1 MSQLP
6 GVSKDN
12 NGNWII
18 TGVQER
24 NISQT
29 QADYEDL
36 LKATQQSIGTEGNN
50 ALQMLR
56 TNPQMSSGLVT
67 ALAKNGAL
75 PQNKL
80 VATMAQI
87 DATTRAQRELD
98 AQKEAQ
104 RISTEKFNNT
114 LRGKLWTGFKGVTR
128 NAFLVPQA
136 VFEGLGGLV
145 RNAKESVDI
154 ATGDIKAMT
163 QGDLDWITGQPTDP
177 TKTRTDLGLKE
188 ADILDSL
195 NPVRQ
200 LRQTTI
206 YQALK
211 QYVNEGRIDLGA
223 GFVASEEIG
232 AGFLAR
238 EEQKKIAKV
247 TYTVDGEKYDRPF
260 SVFDPVT
267 YIITQ
272 GDIES
277 DNARLITAIGDL
289 GVMIATDPF
298 IAISK
303 IRKAKEAAQ
312 LAMQTTKGIESAK
325 NIQRLAFLDSQLE
338 ENVAAVRQAFDDVK
352 FASSATK
359 ADKEKVFQSLLDE
372 QLKIADEADNLVY
385 SPNAIADFLNSPKG
399 IAMLDVLADMDFK
412 QVYLLG
418 KSRGRQGGFT
428 VNQAKALA
436 AASTREEVM
445 AALAP
450 GIAGGEIVANV
461 LEEGTKAGRAIR
473 ATGAQAA
480 VLGSKIAPN
489 PVKIVAGKTAAV
501 TSGVVGRGAAYVAKM
516 PWMAKMTEE
525 VNRSLNTV
533 VGNGKFVHSE
543 DIDNLV
549 NTVINYGSAAKL
561 STETIDD
568 LVNTIVNADDYANA
582 GYVASA
588 RLFDEI
594 LRANI
599 DKKFIDEKK
608 LKELTRVFENGRS
621 EMGNYWT
628 QHHIRGA
635 KLDYIMV
642 DGKKVTISGPHVDS
656 ELLNSAVYFPPLKDI
671 LNTISLANRYLKL
684 GKIKDPL
691 DWFSNNLWKKIV
703 LVRPAYVI
711 RNIAEEQIRVLAS
724 GHISFFNSPITAMG
738 MWLGRET
745 SSNPVRRMLA
755 TLDPYKHTVTDESFK
770 LGSAADEFSIETAAH
785 DMAFDYIKML
795 QERGISSFD
804 SDLNKVT
811 TMRGYEVREF
821 GHPRWWDGLANEIR
835 ILRESTAARAVLM
848 TKPGEEA
855 AAIDYLLRG
864 NGKKDWDKFVNAQ
877 PVANR
882 DFWRSEDGLR
892 AYLFT
897 GKNADGQDVS
907 LAMRIFQ
914 VAGRDGMSSTAIRS
928 LILTGKFEVDGVSII
943 VPTSLDSA
951 ANSLRNAD
959 EIEKTGRSVKDM
971 NQEFAAAL
979 RKSFDGE
986 GNWDGIVYKVPK
998 TEVAF
1003 NAKENPF
1010 NSIPRWFFNTAVKFE
1025 KQSTMGPEW
1034 RQSYWDAIRSIA
1046 PALDA
1051 DAVGSLQSV
1060 ATKSLSPLRSWDGR
1074 PIGAKNKVW
1083 EALNSAKGKGSFTK
1097 EEAHQYASTIA
1108 NKRVADLFYDAS
1120 RKRLLAHQVRLIA
1133 PFAQAWANTI
1143 GTWSKLAANNPYE
1156 VYKISKGLGWLSS
1169 PASSSIYSAT
1179 DAKDFYDPN
1188 QGFFYRD
1195 PETGERRFFVPFMST
1210 GLNFLSNVTGMKGL
1224 STQGPAAFSTTPQS
1238 FNFAFASGSIM
1249 PGFGPGMTMP
1259 ITVLDKLGFNPLNLL
1274 PPLMRDRVNKVLF
1287 PFGETDVSQ
1296 GFLEGIFLTPNY
1308 KRLLAPF
1315 GPEAGYA
1322 SAFAPSLNYLATS
1335 GDYNLDDTGDQQRL
1349 LKDADRFAKTFT
1361 MFRGLFG
1368 FMSPFPL
1375 TMEGLT
1381 TKDDGSTALSA
1392 SLYKDFRDLEVAA
1405 GGDRNKAYADFLD
1418 LYGPNYI
1425 FAIIGYSSGT
1435 PTNLMSYELLRD
1447 NPDVADKYPDTYGYI
1462 YPGGGLSQEMMR
1474 WEKKRGNRTVLKKD
1488 EIIEKVTRIRYF
1500 AAKDRLMTR
1509 SAVEGWTKDQYDE
1522 SLSNLSASY
1531 AARGLSITTDYF
1543 KDARIKSQLNAIL
1556 DDERFLDSDAVQG
1569 LRDYMYLRKIA
1580 LERAGRD
1587 PNSTLAVKGAESQRI
1602 WLAGEANRIL
1612 ASNPEF
1618 QKFFYAFF
1626 KSELE
1631 G

>member
-6 GVSKDN
+6 GVSKDK

-24 NISQT
+24 NISQQ

-36 LKATQQSIGTEGNN
+36 LKATQQSIGTEALNT
-50 ALQMLR
+50 LQMLK

-67 ALAKNGAL
+67 ALSKNGAL

-80 VATMAQI
+80 VTTMAQI

-104 RISTEKFNNT
+104 RLSTEKFNNT

-128 NAFLVPQA
+128 TAFLAPQ
-136 VFEGLGGLV
+136 VIFEGLGGLV
-145 RNAKESVDI
+145 RQSKEVADV
-154 ATGDIKAMT
+154 ATGDIQAMIK
-163 QGDLDWITGQPTDP
+163 GDLDWITGAPKDP
-177 TKTRTDLGLKE
+177 TKTREELGLK
-188 ADILDSL
+188 DVGPLDVI
-195 NPVRQ
+195 NPMRQ

-206 YQALK
+206 YQALR
-211 QYVNEGRIDLGA
+211 QYVKEGRIDLGS
-223 GFVASEEIG
+223 GFVASEEVG
-232 AGFLAR
+232 AGFIAR

-247 TYTVDGEKYDRPF
+247 TYTVDGEKYERPY

-267 YIITQ
+267 YLITQ

-289 GVMIATDPF
+289 GVMIVTDPF

-303 IRKAKEAAQ
+303 IRKAKEAAE
-312 LAMQTTKGIESAK
+312 LAMQTSKGIESAK

-352 FASSATK
+352 FAPNATK
-359 ADKEKVFQSLLDE
+359 ADKEKVFQTLLDE

-399 IAMLDVLADMDFK
+399 LSMLDVLADMDFK
-412 QVYLLG
+412 QIYRLG
-418 KSRGRQGGFT
+418 KTRGRQGGFT
-428 VNQAKALA
+428 VNQSKALA

-450 GIAGGEIVANV
+450 GIAGGDIVANV
-461 LEEGTKAGRAIR
+461 LEEGTKVGRAVR
-473 ATGAQAA
+473 ATGAKAA

-489 PVKIVAGKTAAV
+489 PVKIAAGKSVALA
-501 TSGVVGRGAAYVAKM
+501 SGVTGRAASYVAKM

-549 NTVINYGSAAKL
+549 DTVINYGSAAKL
-561 STETIDD
+561 STATIDD
-568 LVNTIVNADDYANA
+568 LVNTIVNAEDLATA
-582 GYVASA
+582 GYTASA

-594 LRANI
+594 LRANV
-599 DKKFIDEKK
+599 DKKFLDEEK
-608 LKELTRVFENGRS
+608 LKELTRVFENGRT

-642 DGKKVTISGPHVDS
+642 DGRKVTISGPHVDS

-770 LGSAADEFSIETAAH
+770 LGSAADEFAIETAAH
-785 DMAFDYIKML
+785 DVAFDYIKML
-795 QERGISSFD
+795 QERGVSSFD

-821 GHPRWWDGLANEIR
+821 GHPRWWEGLANEIR

-855 AAIDYLLRG
+855 KAIDYLLRG
-864 NGKKDWDKFVNAQ
+864 GGKKDWDKFVNAQ
-877 PVANR
+877 PAANR
-882 DFWRSEDGLR
+882 DFWRSEEGLR

-914 VAGRDGMSSTAIRS
+914 VAGRDGMSSTAIRN
-928 LILTGKFEVDGVSII
+928 LILTGKFEVNGVSII

-951 ANSLRNAD
+951 ANSLKNAD
-959 EIEKTGRSVKDM
+959 EVAKTGRSIKDM
-971 NQEFAAAL
+971 NQEFATTL
-979 RKSFDGE
+979 RKAFDGE

-998 TEVAF
+998 TEVGF
-1003 NAKENPF
+1003 TPKENPF
-1010 NSIPRWFFNTAVKFE
+1010 NSVPRWFFNTAVKFE

-1034 RQSYWDAIRSIA
+1034 RQSYWDAIRSVA
-1046 PALDA
+1046 PVLDA
-1051 DAVGSLQSV
+1051 DAVAKLQSV

-1083 EALNSAKGKGSFTK
+1083 QALDDAKGKGSFTA

-1156 VYKISKGLGWLSS
+1156 IYKISKGLGWLSS

-1210 GLNFLSNVTGMKGL
+1210 GMNFLANAVGLKGI
-1224 STQGPAAFSTTPQS
+1224 SMQGPAAFSTTPQS
-1238 FNFAFASGSIM
+1238 FNFAFAAGSIM
-1249 PGFGPGMTMP
+1249 PGFGPGITVP
-1259 ITVLDKLGFNPLNLL
+1259 ITVLDKMGLNPLNLF
-1274 PPLMRDRVNKVLF
+1274 PPLMRDRINKVLF
-1287 PFGETDVSQ
+1287 PFGEIDVSQ
-1296 GFLEGIFLTPNY
+1296 GFIEGIFLTPNY
-1308 KRLLAPF
+1308 RRLLAPW

-1322 SAFAPSLNYLATS
+1322 SAFAPSMNYLATS
-1335 GDYNLDDTGDQQRL
+1335 GDYNLDDTSDQQRL
-1349 LKDADRFAKTFT
+1349 LKDADNFAKWFT
-1361 MFRGLFG
+1361 AARGLFG
-1368 FMSPFPL
+1368 FASPFPL
-1375 TMEGLT
+1375 TMEALT

-1474 WEKKRGNRTVLKKD
+1474 WEKKRGNRVVLTKN

-1522 SLSNLSASY
+1522 ALSNLGASY
-1531 AARGLSITTDYF
+1531 AARGLSITADYF

-1556 DDERFLDSDAVQG
+1556 EDERFLDSDAVQG
-1569 LRDYMYLRKIA
+1569 LRDYMYLRKVA

-1587 PNSTLAVKGAESQRI
+1587 PDSTLAVKGAETQRI

>member
-6 GVSKDN
+6 GVSKDK

-18 TGVQER
+18 TGVEER

-36 LKATQQSIGTEGNN
+36 IKATQQSIGTEANN
-50 ALQMLR
+50 TLLMLKS
-56 TNPQMSSGLVT
+56 NPQMSSGLVT

-80 VATMAQI
+80 VTTMAQI

-104 RISTEKFNNT
+104 RLSTEKFNKT

-128 NAFLVPQA
+128 TVFLYPQTY
-136 VFEGLGGLV
+136 FEGIGGLV
-145 RNAKESVDI
+145 RQSKEVADVVT
-154 ATGDIKAMT
+154 ADVQAMIK
-163 QGDLDWITGQPTDP
+163 GDLDWITGAPKDP
-177 TKTRTDLGLKE
+177 TKTRADLGLK
-188 ADILDSL
+188 DLDPIDTL
-195 NPVRQ
+195 NPMRSIRQ
-200 LRQTTI
+200 ATV

-211 QYVNEGRIDLGA
+211 QYVDEGRIDLGS

-238 EEQKKIAKV
+238 EEQKKIAKI
-247 TYTVDGEKYDRPF
+247 TFTVDGEKFERPY
-260 SVFDPVT
+260 SAFDPVT
-267 YIITQ
+267 NLITQ
-272 GDIES
+272 GDLES
-277 DNARLITAIGDL
+277 DNSRLITAIGDL
-289 GVMIATDPF
+289 GIMIASDPF
-298 IAISK
+298 LAISK
-303 IRKAKEAAQ
+303 IRKAREAAQ
-312 LAMQTTKGIESAK
+312 LAAQTSKGIESAK
-325 NIQRLAFLDSQLE
+325 AVQRLAYLDSQLE
-338 ENVAAVRQAFDDVK
+338 ENVVAVRKAYEDVK
-352 FASSATK
+352 FAPNATK
-359 ADKEKVFQSLLDE
+359 AEKEKVFQSLLDE
-372 QLKIADEADNLVY
+372 QLKIADEADNLSY
-385 SPNAIADFLNSPKG
+385 NPNAIADFLNSPKG
-399 IAMLDVLADMDFK
+399 VAILDVLADMDFK
-412 QVYLLG
+412 QVYRLG
-418 KSRGRQGGFT
+418 KTRGRQGGFT
-428 VNQAKALA
+428 VGQSKALA
-436 AASTREEVM
+436 AAATREEVM

-450 GIAGGEIVANV
+450 YISGGTVVANV
-461 LEEGTKAGRAIR
+461 LEEGTKVGRAV
-473 ATGAQAA
+473 GAVGTKAA
-480 VLGSKIAPN
+480 VLGSKIAPS
-489 PVKIVAGKTAAV
+489 PVKIAAGKTLTFSRTV
-501 TSGVVGRGAAYVAKM
+501 TGRAAAYVGKM
-516 PWMAKMTEE
+516 PWMSKMTEE
-525 VNRSLNTV
+525 INRSLNTV

-549 NTVINYGSAAKL
+549 DTVINYGQAARL
-561 STETIDD
+561 STQTIDD
-568 LVNTIVNADDYANA
+568 LVNTIVNADDLATA
-582 GYVASA
+582 GYAASA

-599 DKKFIDEKK
+599 DKKFLDEAK
-608 LKELTRVFENGRS
+608 LTELTRVFENGRT

-628 QHHIRGA
+628 QHHVRGA

-656 ELLNSAVYFPPLKDI
+656 ELLNSSVYFPPLKDI
-671 LNTISLANRYLKL
+671 LNTISVANRYLKL

-724 GHISFFNSPITAMG
+724 GHISFFNSPLTAMG

-745 SSNPVRRMLA
+745 SSNPVRRMMA
-755 TLDPYKHTVTDESFK
+755 ALDPYKHTVTDESFK
-770 LGSAADEFSIETAAH
+770 LGSAADEFAIETAAH
-785 DMAFDYIKML
+785 DVAFDYIKML
-795 QERGISSFD
+795 QERGVSSFD

-811 TMRGYEVREF
+811 AMRGYDVREF
-821 GHPRWWDGLANEIR
+821 GHPRWWEGLANEIR
-835 ILRESTAARAVLM
+835 ILRESAAARAVVM

-855 AAIDYLLRG
+855 KAIDYLLRG
-864 NGKKDWDKFVNAQ
+864 AGKKDWDKFVMAQ
-877 PVANR
+877 PAVNR
-882 DFWRSEDGLR
+882 DFWRSEEGLR
-892 AYLFT
+892 TYLFT
-897 GKNADGQDVS
+897 GKNADGADVS

-914 VAGRDGMSSTAIRS
+914 VAGREGVSSTAIRN
-928 LILTGKFEVDGVSII
+928 LILTGKFEVGGVTII

-951 ANSLRNAD
+951 ANSLKNAD
-959 EIEKTGRSVKDM
+959 EIAKTGRSIKDM
-971 NQEFAAAL
+971 NKEFAERLRAA
-979 RKSFDGE
+979 FDGE
-986 GNWDGIVYKVPK
+986 GDWSGIAYKIPK
-998 TEVAF
+998 TETIF
-1003 NAKENPF
+1003 KGKENPF
-1010 NSIPRWFFNTAVKFE
+1010 NSVPRWFFNTAVKFE

-1051 DAVGSLQSV
+1051 DAVVKLQSV

-1083 EALNSAKGKGSFTK
+1083 ESLDAAKGKGSFTA

-1156 VYKISKGLGWLSS
+1156 IYKISKGLSWLSN
-1169 PASSSIYSAT
+1169 PASSSIYSVT
-1179 DAKDFYDPN
+1179 SAKDFYDPN

-1195 PETGERRFFVPFMST
+1195 PETGERRFFVPFMAT
-1210 GLNFLSNVTGMKGL
+1210 GLNFLSNVVGMKGL

-1238 FNFAFASGSIM
+1238 FNFAFAAGSVM
-1249 PGFGPGMTMP
+1249 PGFGPGITMP
-1259 ITVLDKLGFNPLNLL
+1259 VTVLDKIGLNPLNLL
-1274 PPLMRDRVNKVLF
+1274 PPLMKDKVNKVLF

-1308 KRLLAPF
+1308 KRLIAPF

-1322 SAFAPSLNYLATS
+1322 AAFAPTLNYLATS
-1335 GDYNLDDTGDQQRL
+1335 GDYNLDDTSDQQRL
-1349 LKDADRFAKTFT
+1349 LKDTDKFAGWFT
-1361 MFRGLFG
+1361 AFRGLFG
-1368 FMSPFPL
+1368 FASPFPL

-1381 TKDDGSTALSA
+1381 TKDDGSVALSA

-1405 GGDRNKAYADFLD
+1405 GGDKNKAYADFLD

-1474 WEKKRGNRTVLKKD
+1474 WEKKRGNRTLLKKD
-1488 EIIEKVTRIRYF
+1488 EILEKVTRIRYF

-1509 SAVEGWTKDQYDE
+1509 SAAEGWTKDQYDE
-1522 SLSNLSASY
+1522 ALSNLSASY

-1543 KDARIKSQLNAIL
+1543 KDARVKSQLNAIL
-1556 DDERFLDSDAVQG
+1556 EDERFLDSDAVQG

-1587 PNSTLAVKGAESQRI
+1587 PDSTLAVKGAESQRI

-1612 ASNPEF
+1612 ADNPEF